1 MKTSLACLLVAL
13 CLCSTQLRAAD
24 ATETFKTE
32 LREVERAFEAMASE
46 KGIEAAF
53 VHYAADDAV
62 FFDVDP
68 QKLRGPAALSAR
80 RAQWASI
87 VALKWTPVGV
97 EVAGT
102 GDLGYTWGTGEMHI
116 AKEDGTVQIVRCLY
130 VTVWRR
136 GADGKWRFVLDT
148 GSEYPKS

>member
-24 ATETFKTE
+24 ATEKFKTE

-80 RAQWASI
+80 RGQWASI

-97 EVAGT
+97 DVAAT